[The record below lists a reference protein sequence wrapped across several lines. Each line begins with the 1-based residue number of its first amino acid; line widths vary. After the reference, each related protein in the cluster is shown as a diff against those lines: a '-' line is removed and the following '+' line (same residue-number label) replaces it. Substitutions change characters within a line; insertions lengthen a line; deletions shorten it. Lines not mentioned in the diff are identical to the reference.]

1 MLKIYTFIDIRV
13 NDFIIINQISFQNF
27 LLKQKLSMNV
37 GKQQGERK
45 DGGKDEE
52 EQNSKNFIYIT
63 LKEI

>member
-1 MLKIYTFIDIRV
+1 
-13 NDFIIINQISFQNF
+13 
-27 LLKQKLSMNV
+27 MNV
-37 GKQQGERK
+37 GKQQEERK